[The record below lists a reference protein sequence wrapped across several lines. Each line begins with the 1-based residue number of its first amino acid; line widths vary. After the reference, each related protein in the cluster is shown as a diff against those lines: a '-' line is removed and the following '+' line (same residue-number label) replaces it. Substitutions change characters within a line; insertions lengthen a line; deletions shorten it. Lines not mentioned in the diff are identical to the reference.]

1 MHSSTR
7 APRAASGTGKGWR
20 KTLKQLK
27 ADKPQIEDLRIAIP
41 RIIEPFHRP
50 VNPTTYK
57 LYSQGVLG
65 SQNGL
70 NSLKEQWRQPE
81 MQSAFEHVQKSFAA
95 NADLLECVSIPSHGW
110 IERERKA
117 KESTKSKG
125 NESVDD
131 LGVTLSD
138 EDMSRMVV
146 EFRKTH
152 PKLKLDTQDDNH
164 SISV

>member
-1 MHSSTR
+1 MHISTCALR
-7 APRAASGTGKGWR
+7 ATSGTGEGWR
-20 KTLKQLK
+20 KILTHLK
-27 ADKPQIEDLRIAIP
+27 ADIPQIDDLRLAIP

-50 VNPTTYK
+50 ANPTTYK

-81 MQSAFEHVQKSFAA
+81 MQSVFEHVQKSFAA
-95 NADLLECVSIPSHGW
+95 NADLSDCVSLPSHGW

-131 LGVTLSD
+131 PGVTLSD
-138 EDMSRMVV
+138 EDISRIVV

-152 PKLKLDTQDDNH
+152 PNLKLDTQDDNR